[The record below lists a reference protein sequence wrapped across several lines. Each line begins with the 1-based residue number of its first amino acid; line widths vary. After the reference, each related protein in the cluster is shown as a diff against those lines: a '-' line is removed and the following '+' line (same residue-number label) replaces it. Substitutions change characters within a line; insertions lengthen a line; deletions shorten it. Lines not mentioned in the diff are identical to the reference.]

1 MLKESTWAAF
11 FRLQMETYPAATTCL
26 GIYLCIYLMRMSLEC
41 VTFFEPNFYII
52 IQLLFFVVYNELW
65 LSSYAWFFF
74 FLSTRFYW
82 NNQALSS
89 LWTRENT
96 RPDIYNFENWIPDD

>member
-1 MLKESTWAAF
+1 
-11 FRLQMETYPAATTCL
+11 METYPAATTCL

-74 FLSTRFYW
+74 F
-82 NNQALSS
+82 S
-89 LWTRENT
+89 LLGFIETIKLYHLYGRERT
-96 RPDIYNFENWIPDD
+96 HGQDIYNFENWIPDD